1 MKGFRAAFYK
11 DMKLLWRGSGLAVL
25 LLPLLLSAAFS
36 LFAADLSDQTGIRP
50 FMIAVRDRDQTLMSG
65 SLISQMRELE
75 LMQESIRIILV
86 LL

>member
-36 LFAADLSDQTGIRP
+36 LFATDLSDRTGIRP
-50 FMIAVRDRDQTLMSG
+50 FMIAV
-65 SLISQMRELE
+65 
-75 LMQESIRIILV
+75 
-86 LL
+86 